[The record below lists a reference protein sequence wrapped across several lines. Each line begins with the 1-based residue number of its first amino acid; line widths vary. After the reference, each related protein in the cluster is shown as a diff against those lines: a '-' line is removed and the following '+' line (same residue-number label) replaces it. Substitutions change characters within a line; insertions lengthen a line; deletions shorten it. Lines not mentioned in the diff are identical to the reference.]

1 MKGLITRTDF
11 IEKYDRAE
19 ETLERLFTASYN
31 LGLAV
36 AVWKEPGRE
45 DISII
50 VDFSD
55 TLNKVEVNET
65 VESGFLISPFIN
77 PDLKETILIRP
88 DIYFNSFSD
97 DLQIKPIPDTPLADK
112 FEYHYN
118 ASTPVNGTP
127 LQSKESPANHSR
139 EFIQLV
145 EKAVEEI
152 RNEKFKKIVLSRTK
166 VKELPEGFNPFR
178 FFLLLCRKH
187 PHAFTSL
194 VSHPTL
200 GTWIGATPELL
211 AGLSKENIF
220 KTIALAATKPVT
232 TAQQLNEVVWTQK
245 EIEEQAIVSR
255 YIINCFK
262 SIRLR
267 EYEDEGPRTV
277 QAGNLFHLR
286 TDFTV
291 NINEVPFPD
300 LLFRMLKLLHP
311 TSAVCGTPKEQAM
324 NFITAMEKYDRE
336 LFTGFLGPVK
346 INNETSIYVNIR
358 CCKIQSGKVS
368 FFAGAGIT
376 KDSVATNELE
386 ETSHKMKTLESLFD
400 HLQE

>member
-1 MKGLITRTDF
+1 MKGLSTRTDF
-11 IEKYDRAE
+11 IQSFDRAE
-19 ETLERLFTASYN
+19 ETLERLFTASFN

-36 AVWKEPGRE
+36 AVWREPGKN

-50 VDFSD
+50 IDFSE
-55 TLNKVEVNET
+55 TLNT
-65 VESGFLISPFIN
+65 VEFNEKIEAGFLISPFIN

-88 DIYFNSFSD
+88 DIYFNSSESEIQINNIPNSD
-97 DLQIKPIPDTPLADK
+97 LVDN
-112 FEYHYN
+112 FEFHYN
-118 ASTPVNGTP
+118 EFTPIHKEKLTP
-127 LQSKESPANHSR
+127 TSPHADQHQ
-139 EFIQLV
+139 EFKAQV

-152 RNEKFKKIVLSRTK
+152 QKEKFKKIVLSRSK
-166 VKELPEGFNPFR
+166 EKELPSGFNPFQ
-178 FFLLLCRKH
+178 FYLQLCQKH
-187 PHAFTSL
+187 PQAFTSL

-211 AGLSKENIF
+211 VSVSKDNIF

-232 TAQQLNEVVWTQK
+232 SIQKLNEVVWTQK

-300 LLFRMLKLLHP
+300 LLFSMLKLLHP
-311 TSAVCGTPKEQAM
+311 TSAVCGTPKEPAM
-324 NFITAMEKYDRE
+324 RFISEMENYDRE
-336 LFTGFLGPVK
+336 LFTGFLGPIK

-358 CCKIQSGKVS
+358 CCKVQSGKVT

-376 KDSVATNELE
+376 KDSVAINELE
-386 ETSHKMKTLESLFD
+386 ETNHKMYTLESLFD
-400 HLQE
+400 HLQ

>member
-1 MKGLITRTDF
+1 MKGLSTRIDF
-11 IEKYDRAE
+11 IQSFDRAE
-19 ETLERLFTASYN
+19 ETLERLFTASFN
-31 LGLAV
+31 LGIAV
-36 AVWKEPGRE
+36 AVWKEPGRD

-50 VDFSD
+50 IDFSE
-55 TLNKVEVNET
+55 TLNKVEFNEKI
-65 VESGFLISPFIN
+65 ESGFLLSPFIN

-88 DIYFNSFSD
+88 DIYFNTS
-97 DLQIKPIPDTPLADK
+97 QTEIQVNNIPDSSLADS

-118 ASTPVNGTP
+118 EVTSI
-127 LQSKESPANHSR
+127 QQEKYSSKNHNKKQTQ
-139 EFIQLV
+139 EFKELV

-152 RNEKFKKIVLSRTK
+152 QKERFKKIVLSRSK
-166 VKELPEGFNPFR
+166 EKELPSGFNPFQ
-178 FFLLLCRKH
+178 FYLQLCQKH
-187 PHAFTSL
+187 SQAFTSL
-194 VSHPTL
+194 VSHPTF

-211 AGLSKENIF
+211 ASVSKDNIF

-232 TAQQLNEVVWTQK
+232 GIQKLNEVVWTQK

-286 TDFTV
+286 TDFSV

-300 LLFRMLKLLHP
+300 LLYKMLKLLHP
-311 TSAVCGTPKEQAM
+311 TSAVCGTPKEPAI
-324 NFITAMEKYDRE
+324 NFITEMEKYDRE
-336 LFTGFLGPVK
+336 LFTGFLGPIK

-376 KDSVATNELE
+376 KDSVAANELE
-386 ETSHKMKTLESLFD
+386 ETNHKMYTLESLFD
-400 HLQE
+400 HLQ

>member
-1 MKGLITRTDF
+1 M
-11 IEKYDRAE
+11 
-19 ETLERLFTASYN
+19 ERLFTASFN

-36 AVWKEPGRE
+36 AVWKEPGR
-45 DISII
+45 DDVSII
-50 VDFSD
+50 IDFSE
-55 TLNKVEVNET
+55 TLNKVQFNENIG
-65 VESGFLISPFIN
+65 SGFLLSPFIN

-88 DIYFNSFSD
+88 DIYFNSSESEI
-97 DLQIKPIPDTPLADK
+97 QVNNIPNSTLADT

-118 ASTPVNGTP
+118 EFTSFHQGKYS
-127 LQSKESPANHSR
+127 SKNSNKKETQ
-139 EFIQLV
+139 EFTNLV

-152 RNEKFKKIVLSRTK
+152 QKEKFKKIVLSRS
-166 VKELPEGFNPFR
+166 KEKGLPSGFNPFQ
-178 FFLLLCRKH
+178 FYLQLCQKH
-187 PHAFTSL
+187 PLAFTSL

-211 AGLSKENIF
+211 VSVSKDNIF
-220 KTIALAATKPVT
+220 KTIALAATKPAT
-232 TAQQLNEVVWTQK
+232 GIQKLNEVVWTQK

-300 LLFRMLKLLHP
+300 LLYRMIKLLHP
-311 TSAVCGTPKEQAM
+311 TSAVCGTPKEPAM
-324 NFITAMEKYDRE
+324 NYITEMEKYDRE
-336 LFTGFLGPVK
+336 LFTGFLGPIN
-346 INNETSIYVNIR
+346 INNETSVYVNIR

-376 KDSVATNELE
+376 KDSVAANELE
-386 ETSHKMKTLESLFD
+386 ETNHKMYTLESLFD
-400 HLQE
+400 NLH

>member
-1 MKGLITRTDF
+1 MKGLSTRTDF
-11 IEKYDRAE
+11 VQSFDRAE
-19 ETLERLFTASYN
+19 ETLERLFTASFN

-36 AVWKEPGRE
+36 AVWKEPGRD

-50 VDFSD
+50 IDFSE
-55 TLNKVEVNET
+55 TLNKVEFNENIG
-65 VESGFLISPFIN
+65 SGFLLSPFIN
-77 PDLKETILIRP
+77 PDLNETILIRP
-88 DIYFNSFSD
+88 DIFFNSSESEI
-97 DLQIKPIPDTPLADK
+97 QVNKIPNSALADT

-118 ASTPVNGTP
+118 EITSFH
-127 LQSKESPANHSR
+127 QDKYSSKNSNTR
-139 EFIQLV
+139 QTQDFINLV

-152 RNEKFKKIVLSRTK
+152 QKEKFKKVVLSRSK
-166 VKELPEGFNPFR
+166 EKELPTGFNPFQ
-178 FFLLLCRKH
+178 FYLQLCQNH
-187 PHAFTSL
+187 PLAFTSL

-211 AGLSKENIF
+211 ASVSKDYIF
-220 KTIALAATKPVT
+220 KTIALAATKPAT
-232 TAQQLNEVVWTQK
+232 GIQKLNEVVWTQK

-300 LLFRMLKLLHP
+300 LLYRMLKLLHP
-311 TSAVCGTPKEQAM
+311 TSAVCGTPKEPAM
-324 NFITAMEKYDRE
+324 SFITEMEKYDRE
-336 LFTGFLGPVK
+336 LFTGFLGPIK

-358 CCKIQSGKVS
+358 CCKIHSGKVT

-376 KDSVATNELE
+376 KDSMAANELE
-386 ETSHKMKTLESLFD
+386 ETNHKMYTLESLFG
-400 HLQE
+400 HLQ